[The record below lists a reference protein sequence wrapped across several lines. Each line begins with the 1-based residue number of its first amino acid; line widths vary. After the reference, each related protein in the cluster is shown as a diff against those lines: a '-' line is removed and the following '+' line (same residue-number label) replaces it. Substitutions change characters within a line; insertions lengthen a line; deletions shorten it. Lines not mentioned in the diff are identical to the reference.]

1 MWKSGVAVEAIIS
14 TFPWTKRALAGAALL
29 VLAASAA
36 GAAEPDL
43 ATRLKL
49 LVAAYPESLAGI
61 EGNSLVFKDGGAP
74 LEIDDG
80 KTKDHQAALATG
92 DVEDSLQQIYPLGA
106 CDAKPVVDFDP
117 GRIRSDALMM
127 RLYGKS
133 AKAVQADLV
142 PVEWFGATVRVTK
155 RQGAAAALEK
165 VRDELAAKPAL
176 KRYLA
181 PSAGTFNWRKVS
193 GAPNMS
199 VHSFGAAI
207 DLNTK
212 FADYWIW
219 SGGKPGKVPKYA
231 NKYPLEIVDIFERH
245 GFVWGGRWYHYDTMH
260 FEYRPDL
267 IAIAKAAGASA
278 CR

>member
-1 MWKSGVAVEAIIS
+1 M
-14 TFPWTKRALAGAALL
+14 
-29 VLAASAA
+29 
-36 GAAEPDL
+36 
-43 ATRLKL
+43 KL
-49 LVAAYPESLAGI
+49 LVEAYPDTIAGV
-61 EGNSLVFKDGGAP
+61 EGNMLIFKDGGP
-74 LEIDDG
+74 PIEIDDG
-80 KTKDHQAALATG
+80 KDKDHQAALATG
-92 DVEDSLQQIYPLGA
+92 DVEDSLRQIYPLGA

-142 PVEWFGATVRVTK
+142 PVKWFGSTVRVTK
-155 RQGAAAALEK
+155 RQGAAAALAK
-165 VRDELAAKPAL
+165 VHDELAAKPGL
-176 KRYLA
+176 KRYLT
-181 PSAGTFNWRKVS
+181 PSAGTFNWRKVA
-193 GAPNMS
+193 GASNMS

>member
-1 MWKSGVAVEAIIS
+1 MWKSGVAGMATIS
-14 TFPWTKRALAGAALL
+14 ISPWIKRGFAVALALATGPVARAAELD
-29 VLAASAA
+29 LAA
-36 GAAEPDL
+36 
-43 ATRLKL
+43 RLDL
-49 LVAAYPESLAGI
+49 LVAAYPESLSGV
-61 EGNSLVFKDGGAP
+61 EGNALVFKDGGPP

-80 KTKDHQAALATG
+80 KAKDHQAALAGG
-92 DVEDSLQQIYPLGA
+92 DIEDSLRQLYPLGA
-106 CDAKPVVDFDP
+106 CDRKPAVDDDP

-127 RLYGKS
+127 RLYGMS
-133 AKAVQADLV
+133 AKAVEGDLV
-142 PVEWFGATVRVTK
+142 PVAWFGGTLRVTK

-165 VRDELAAKPAL
+165 VRDELAAKPEL

-212 FADYWIW
+212 FADYWVW

-231 NKYPLEIVDIFERH
+231 NKYPLEIVGIFERH
-245 GFVWGGRWYHYDTMH
+245 GFIWGGRWYHYDTMH
-260 FEYRPDL
+260 FEYRPEL
-267 IAIAKAAGASA
+267 ITIAKAAGASA